1 MTRRSYA
8 GGKKGLRSRP
18 CPWLSMVAPAYDQ
31 LTSWSIEAVAH
42 GQLLDWA
49 PLQLGEIGE
58 ELSSVRDWHLCLRR
72 RPAAR
77 WRRGSR
83 DDAAAI
89 ETRQALPHAG
99 KSSFFP
105 SCEISSG
112 SFCCLFHTIGE
123 HTSARGVCVLQST
136 QSAAPRRLG
145 VGEQTQRPLHYWA
158 SGTADSRKRTALCGS
173 LR

>member
-99 KSSFFP
+99 KASF
-105 SCEISSG
+105 SRCAR
-112 SFCCLFHTIGE
+112 FHLVPFV
-123 HTSARGVCVLQST
+123 VCFTPLVST
-136 QSAAPRRLG
+136 PRRE
-145 VGEQTQRPLHYWA
+145 VFAFCSPPKARRRADWA
-158 SGTADSRKRTALCGS
+158 SGSRLNGRYTIGRRGQQTRESALRS
-173 LR
+173 AEV